1 VPSAVEGGGAGL
13 RRNQIAASPTTA
25 YRERENKCEKWCAQ
39 FECSLCIIFASLLHT
54 CLALYVEQVNE
65 RKLVCAWC
73 IGKAALKE
81 ASDSRSTLVSSN
93 PVHPN

>member
-1 VPSAVEGGGAGL
+1 VPSAVEGGAGL

-39 FECSLCIIFASLLHT
+39 FECSLCIIFASLLHAR
-54 CLALYVEQVNE
+54 LALYVEQVNE

-73 IGKAALKE
+73 MHRKSCVE
-81 ASDSRSTLVSSN
+81 RS
-93 PVHPN
+93 